1 METRSKTSATKRIF
15 LVRHGEGTHNATG
28 DGSTIDPL
36 LTARGQA
43 QAAAIRGHL
52 HLGRCTLV
60 VVSPLSRAV
69 QTAAAIFGEKPSAR
83 TVLTPLHSE
92 RWSAKC
98 DEGRPKT
105 ALVAQF
111 GFLAEWQGLDALEE
125 HWTPTR
131 QNDGRWRA
139 ERVPAFIEWLQAQPE
154 SEIAVVGHGAYFC
167 DKRLA
172 GRHLDNCEVCE
183 IEL

>member
-1 METRSKTSATKRIF
+1 METHSKTSATKRIF

-28 DGSTIDPL
+28 DGSTADPL
-36 LTARGQA
+36 LTKRGQA
-43 QAAAIRGHL
+43 QAAALRGHL
-52 HLGRCTLV
+52 HLDRCTLV

-111 GFLAEWQGLDALEE
+111 AFLKEW
-125 HWTPTR
+125 
-131 QNDGRWRA
+131 DGRCA
-139 ERVPAFIEWLQAQPE
+139 TDAFAAASMSYTRGEELSVSAAIFAGSRSYRR
-154 SEIAVVGHGAYFC
+154 SEL
-167 DKRLA
+167 LA
-172 GRHLDNCEVCE
+172 GSECARCTSATRIARRIFGAPQIL
-183 IEL
+183 